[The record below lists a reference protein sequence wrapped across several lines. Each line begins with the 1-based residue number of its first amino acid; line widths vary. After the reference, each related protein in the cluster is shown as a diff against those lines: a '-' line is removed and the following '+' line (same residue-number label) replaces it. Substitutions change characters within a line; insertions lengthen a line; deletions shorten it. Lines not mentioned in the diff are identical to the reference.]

1 MGEIV
6 KLIVN
11 IQMRAT
17 EQLQDGSNFWF
28 CGLNVKIVTIKMK
41 DMEQYFPVVPLACI
55 LHVLFSLW
63 MKLYYV
69 TIQMGT
75 PRQYFRL
82 HLCATVFYK
91 MKEMGNFL
99 EFGFKILLKSNSF
112 LVLFSNWLIYYSS
125 LVGVCQVQ
133 ASLGMGTQ

>member
-28 CGLNVKIVTIKMK
+28 FGLNVKIVTIKMK
-41 DMEQYFPVVPLACI
+41 DMEQYFPVVPLARI

-75 PRQYFRL
+75 PRQYFRV
-82 HLCATVFYK
+82 HLCATVFYN

-99 EFGFKILLKSNSF
+99 EFGFRILL
-112 LVLFSNWLIYYSS
+112 
-125 LVGVCQVQ
+125 
-133 ASLGMGTQ
+133 T

>member
-11 IQMRAT
+11 IQMRAI

-75 PRQYFRL
+75 PRQYFRV

-99 EFGFKILLKSNSF
+99 EFGFKILLSPTLFWSF
-112 LVLFSNWLIYYSS
+112 FQTGWYIILLWWEFVRYKRH
-125 LVGVCQVQ
+125 
-133 ASLGMGTQ
+133 

>member
-1 MGEIV
+1 
-6 KLIVN
+6 
-11 IQMRAT
+11 
-17 EQLQDGSNFWF
+17 
-28 CGLNVKIVTIKMK
+28 MK

-75 PRQYFRL
+75 PRQYFRV
-82 HLCATVFYK
+82 HLRATVFYK

-99 EFGFKILLKSNSF
+99 EFGFKILFKSNSF
-112 LVLFSNWLIYYSS
+112 LVLFSNWLIYSSS